1 MHQPRNSSPLPPPP
15 PPPPLPHLFPLPLPP
30 PPPPPLFLPVSVSI
44 SPVISPSNSL
54 VLDLSLSS
62 TKVEVSMSPKSP
74 SPPVNTHSFLP
85 TSLAS
90 FHPLVTSLLPP
101 LLASRPPSQQIEIK
115 PSVSLSPSLPTPL
128 TNPRWGRALRAAPQP
143 HPVAP
148 QDAVNNS
155 RSPTTRE
162 MDRPVQ
168 TPPGMG
174 FQRGSSEQAHHNAT
188 LQQQCDC
195 QCHQKEPKL

>member
-1 MHQPRNSSPLPPPP
+1 MHQPRNSS
-15 PPPPLPHLFPLPLPP
+15 PLPP

-74 SPPVNTHSFLP
+74 SPPPVNTHSFLP